1 MYRANFLVSPQ
12 QVIKSPGFEGKS
24 VPTLADV
31 GLWGGMLEYYTCR
44 CFFVAESQGQKKISD
59 LPVFNFI

>member
-12 QVIKSPGFEGKS
+12 QVIKSPGFEGKYLLWLM
-24 VPTLADV
+24 LAFRGECWNITPV
-31 GLWGGMLEYYTCR
+31 GA
-44 CFFVAESQGQKKISD
+44 FFVAESQGQKKISD